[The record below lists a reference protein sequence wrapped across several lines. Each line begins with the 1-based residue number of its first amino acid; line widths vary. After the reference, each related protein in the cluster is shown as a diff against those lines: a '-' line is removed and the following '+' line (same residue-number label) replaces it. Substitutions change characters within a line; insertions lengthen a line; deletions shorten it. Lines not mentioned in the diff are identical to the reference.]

1 MIIYL
6 LEDRKLKSIVTL
18 FHYFTKPLLMKQ
30 KISANILKVVL
41 SQPYIDQGLF
51 TFPIKVLT
59 KTIQAMMVNIYFK
72 IYRRAT
78 SKKQSNQ
85 GIFNRDI
92 LQGPCLV

>member
-1 MIIYL
+1 MKKTQIYHNFV
-6 LEDRKLKSIVTL
+6 SL
-18 FHYFTKPLLMKQ
+18 FHETPTSYVNQ
-30 KISANILKVVL
+30 V
-41 SQPYIDQGLF
+41 LF
-51 TFPIKVLT
+51 TFPRKVLT